1 LFVRLPIEAGY
12 FYKINKKITCI
23 LPINVL
29 LLNYTNKTIKNK
41 ENKIMTIAKIKE
53 ILTSRFESEEDRKY
67 WEERLKVE
75 ERKEQTKKENE
86 RYFKVNAKYNR

>member
-1 LFVRLPIEAGY
+1 M
-12 FYKINKKITCI
+12 K
-23 LPINVL
+23 
-29 LLNYTNKTIKNK
+29 
-41 ENKIMTIAKIKE
+41 IAKIKE
-53 ILTSRFESEEDRKY
+53 ILMGTFTNIEDRRY

>member
-1 LFVRLPIEAGY
+1 M
-12 FYKINKKITCI
+12 K
-23 LPINVL
+23 
-29 LLNYTNKTIKNK
+29 
-41 ENKIMTIAKIKE
+41 IAKIKE
-53 ILTSRFESEEDRKY
+53 ILTSRFENEEDRKY